1 MRVSSHSTQTIPGF
15 LRMLQQLLVVSFAMI
30 AVTLL
35 KLSVLMWKIA
45 LSQEQS

>member
-1 MRVSSHSTQTIPGF
+1 
-15 LRMLQQLLVVSFAMI
+15 MLQRLLVVSFAMM

-45 LSQEQS
+45 LSQEQSWEILLKD

>member
-1 MRVSSHSTQTIPGF
+1 
-15 LRMLQQLLVVSFAMI
+15 MLQQLLVVSFAMI